1 LFIPAV
7 TVHSAKNVGAGNR
20 AELATYVVEKGNS
33 SSARYK
39 SGVCKDSPKRKEI
52 MMSSVV
58 ISKTEAV
65 PQAEPVDMKLEVVV
79 LGVSDVDRAKAFYEN
94 LGWRLDIDVATGGF
108 RGVQMTPHTSE
119 ASIIF
124 GKGIAS
130 AKSGSAPSLVL
141 AVHDIDAARKALIAR
156 GVDVSE
162 VFHYAGGPFN
172 NSVENPRVDGR
183 DPDGRSYFSF
193 ASFEDPDGNG
203 WLLQEIT
210 MRLPGREW
218 KSSRANAMDGAK
230 LAELLRETAEH
241 HDHYEKTH
249 AEHHWWD
256 WYAPYLS
263 ARQNGSSQ
271 EEAAA
276 AAGRHMDEVH
286 HVLAR

>member
-1 LFIPAV
+1 MATTKV
-7 TVHSAKNVGAGNR
+7 AKV
-20 AELATYVVEKGNS
+20 
-33 SSARYK
+33 
-39 SGVCKDSPKRKEI
+39 
-52 MMSSVV
+52 
-58 ISKTEAV
+58 
-65 PQAEPVDMKLEVVV
+65 EPVDMKLEVVV

-94 LGWRLDIDVATGGF
+94 LGWRLDIDVANGDF
-108 RGVQMTPHTSE
+108 RGVQMTPHNSE

-124 GKGIAS
+124 GKGITS
-130 AKSGSAPSLVL
+130 AKPGSAHSLVL
-141 AVHDIDAARKALIAR
+141 AVDDIDAARDDLIAR

-172 NSVENPRVDGR
+172 NAVENPRVGGR
-183 DPDGRSYFSF
+183 DPEGRSYFSF

-203 WLLQEIT
+203 WLLQEIKT
-210 MRLPGREW
+210 RLPGREW
-218 KSSRANAMDGAK
+218 KSTRVRAVDVAT

-263 ARQNGSSQ
+263 ARQNGSSP

-276 AAGRHMDEVH
+276 AADRYMEEVL
-286 HVLAR
+286 HVLPR